1 MTARAPN
8 NETLR
13 QLAQVV
19 CEGVIDSVDLDAGL
33 ARVRIGE
40 TVTPPIDWLMPVGD
54 TTIWSPP
61 TPGASAVVICPEG
74 DIERGFIINGLPSR
88 AFAALFLG
96 LKNAVRFRD
105 GALVSY
111 DPEASDLAFALPGS
125 MTITAPGGLKIS
137 ADVDLT
143 GDLNASGTIAA
154 DVDVLAAGVSGKD
167 HVHTKVVAGQ
177 ALSGEP
183 KR

>member
-1 MTARAPN
+1 MTARATN

-19 CEGVIDSVDLDAGL
+19 HEGVIDSVDLDAGL

-40 TVTPPIDWLMPVGD
+40 TLTPPLDWIMVVGD

-61 TPGASAVVICPEG
+61 TPGASAVIICPEG

-96 LKNAVRFRD
+96 LKNAVRFKD

-125 MTITAPGGLKIS
+125 MTITAPGGLKIA

-143 GDLNASGTIAA
+143 GDLQSSGRIEAA
-154 DVDVLAAGVSGKD
+154 VDVVAAGVSGKG
-167 HVHTKVVAGQ
+167 HFHTKVTAGQ
-177 ALSGEP
+177 ALSGAP
-183 KR
+183 QQ